1 MKAIQTLK
9 EEHRLIERAIAALE
23 KAAKRLAASE
33 EMRPAFFLNAALF
46 IRKYADG
53 CHHHKEEDLLF
64 TAMAAAGM
72 PLDGGPLA
80 VMLSEHVQG
89 REHTAAMQAAAEAWE
104 KGDQN
109 ARSVVAHNA
118 LGYAR
123 LLVYHIQRE
132 DGILYPMAEK
142 AIQGQE
148 LIALQAAFDQAVAAE
163 LEAGIHEKYL
173 ALVEVLEKES
183 IRKIA

>member
-1 MKAIQTLK
+1 MRATQKLM

-23 KAAKRLAASE
+23 KAALRLEAGDE
-33 EMRPAFFLNAALF
+33 LRPAFFINAALF

-64 TAMAAAGM
+64 AAMQEAGM
-72 PLDGGPLA
+72 PADGGPLG

-89 REHTAAMQAAAEAWE
+89 REFTAAMQAAAEAWE

-109 ARSVVAHNA
+109 AKWVVAHNA

-132 DGILYPMAEK
+132 DKILYPMADK
-142 AIQGQE
+142 AIQGERLDE
-148 LIALQAAFDQAVAAE
+148 LEAAFDQAGAE
-163 LEAGIHEKYL
+163 EADAGIHEKYI

-183 IRKIA
+183 VRKIV